1 MEKKVVLKFMD
12 GHEQRGVLIR
22 PFRPRELLVEAV
34 LEQDSSRQVFPL
46 DEICCLF
53 FTQEANWSPSPGE
66 DEFHEEIE
74 TIHGDRF
81 QVRTFGENSKIEGF
95 FGFPTSAAPPYGCIF
110 FARHGIR
117 SRRQRHLLGHIL
129 EKKGLVTPSAMKEVL
144 QEQSLLRSRRLGE
157 ILAQHNNLTQASVEQ
172 SILDAEQSRKLPPNA
187 RVGDI
192 LIATG
197 LVTRE
202 QVEEAVATQEHGK
215 KKRLGTL
222 LVERGLITEDQ
233 LLSALATKF
242 RLPFI
247 DLEDVAPT
255 DEALGAL
262 SRGTIYRLQVLP
274 IETYGRT
281 LAVATSSPTDPTL
294 GDSLRFISN
303 FNIDFVVARR
313 QQIAD
318 AIRKYYGENEE
329 SVEELLDEMTGDE
342 ISVESADEEVPLLK
356 ESDSKII
363 TLVNRLLIDAYHKG
377 ASDIHFE
384 PGMGARDLQVRYRID
399 GLCRPMHRISAA
411 YKPAIVSRVKI
422 MARLDIAERRRPQ
435 SGKILLRFGRKR
447 VEYRAEVTP
456 TVGGMEDVV
465 LRVLSSSRPLPLK
478 EMGFSAGNLDKFTHM
493 LNQPYGIIL
502 CVGPTGSGK
511 TTTLHS
517 ALGRIN
523 TPDRKIWTVEDPVE
537 ITQTGLRQVQVDA
550 KIGFTFQS
558 ALRSFLRAD
567 PDVIMIGEMR
577 DAETAKTAIGASLT
591 GHLVLS
597 TLHTNSAPETITR
610 LIEIGM
616 DPINFAD
623 AMLGILAQRLTRRL
637 CTDCRKPYHPDR
649 ATYEQMVEA
658 YGAKWFHAHDM
669 PDYSTDLVLMKKAGC
684 DACDGTGYRGRL
696 AIHELLVNSDPL
708 RELIKRTSRAEVL
721 RAAAIHEGMRTLR
734 MDGIRKVFEGLTDLE
749 QITRVCL

>member
-1 MEKKVVLKFMD
+1 MEKRVVLKFMD
-12 GHEQRGVLIR
+12 GHEERGILLR
-22 PFRPRELLVEAV
+22 PFRPRERQVEAV
-34 LEQDSSRQVFPL
+34 LEHDGGRHTFPL
-46 DEICCLF
+46 EELCCLF
-53 FTQEANWSPSPGE
+53 FTQEGSWSPAPGE

-74 TIHGDRF
+74 TIHGDSF
-81 QVRTFGENSKIEGF
+81 PVRTFGENSKSEGF
-95 FGFPTSAAPPYGCIF
+95 FAFPIREDTPYGCIF

-117 SRRQRHLLGHIL
+117 SRSQRHLLGHIL
-129 EKKGLVTPSAMKEVL
+129 EKKGLVTPSAMEEVL
-144 QEQSLLRSRRLGE
+144 NEQTRLRSRRLGE
-157 ILAQHNNLTQASVEQ
+157 ILAQHNNLTQESVEQ
-172 SILDAEQSRKLPPNA
+172 SILAAEQEQKLPPNA

-192 LIATG
+192 LIAAG

-202 QVEEAVATQEHGK
+202 QVEEAVASQERGR
-215 KKRLGTL
+215 KKRVGTL

-233 LLSALATKF
+233 LLTALATKF

-247 DLEDVAPT
+247 DLEELVPT

-262 SRGTIYRLQVLP
+262 SRGTVHRLQVLP
-274 IETYGRT
+274 IEIFGRT

-303 FNIDFVVARR
+303 FNIDFVVARPR
-313 QQIAD
+313 QIAD
-318 AIRKYYGENEE
+318 SIRKYYGENEE
-329 SVEELLDEMTGDE
+329 SVEELLDEMTGEE
-342 ISVESADEEVPLLK
+342 IAVESEDEEVPLLK

-363 TLVNRLLIDAYHKG
+363 TLVNRILVDAYHKG

-384 PGMGARDLQVRYRID
+384 PGMGARELQVRYRID
-399 GLCRPMHRISAA
+399 GLCRPMHRISAG

-465 LRVLSSSRPLPLK
+465 LRVLASSRPLPLK
-478 EMGFSAGNLDKFTHM
+478 EMGFSGYNLDKFTHM
-493 LNQPYGIIL
+493 LDQPYGIIL

-537 ITQTGLRQVQVDA
+537 ITQAGLRQVQVDA

-597 TLHTNSAPETITR
+597 TLHTNSAPETIAR

-637 CTDCRKPYHPDR
+637 CTECRRPYHPDR
-649 ATYEQMVEA
+649 AAYEQLVEA

-669 PDYSTDLVLMKKAGC
+669 PEYSTDLVLMKKAGC
-684 DACDGTGYRGRL
+684 DTCGGTGYRGRL
-696 AIHELLVNSDPL
+696 AIQELLVNSDPL
-708 RELIKRTSRAEVL
+708 RELVKKTARVEVL

-734 MDGIRKVFEGLTDLE
+734 MDGVRKIFDGLTDLE